1 MRPFAAGLRNVEVPD
16 PLTAGSIPLLILYP
30 TDAAEQAE
38 TLGPYTLSAARNAPV
53 AAGAFPL
60 VVISH
65 GTGGS
70 PLVYR
75 TLAAHLARNGFVVS
89 LPEHPR
95 NNRNNNELAGTAA
108 ILANRPRHLRLV
120 ADWAFLDGALA
131 ATLQPGTFSIIG
143 HSLGGYTAL
152 AAAGGAPTA
161 FPHETP
167 DRTSRPI
174 EVVPDPRVNA
184 LVLLAPA
191 SPWFMAPGALSAVR
205 VPILMITAEKDP
217 HTPPEHGQI
226 IRDGLPSQTPLVH
239 SVVPNAGH
247 FSFLSPFP
255 QAMIAPSFPP
265 SQDPPGFDRE
275 QFHHHLN
282 AEILA
287 FLARVAR
294 RAHLEGAS
302 T

>member
-1 MRPFAAGLRNVEVPD
+1 MSLFAAGLRSSEVPD
-16 PLTAGSIPLLILYP
+16 PPTADSIPLLILYP
-30 TDAAEQAE
+30 SEAAEQNE
-38 TLGPYTLSAARNAPV
+38 TLGPYTISAARNAPV
-53 AAGAFPL
+53 AAGTFPL
-60 VVISH
+60 VVLSH

-75 TLAAHLARNGFVVS
+75 TLAAHLARNGFVVL

-120 ADWAFLDGALA
+120 ADWAFLDDALA
-131 ATLQPGTFSIIG
+131 AALQPGAFSIIG

-161 FPHETP
+161 FPHESP
-167 DRTSRPI
+167 DHVSRPI
-174 EVVPDPRVNA
+174 EVTPDPRVNA

-205 VPILMITAEKDP
+205 VPILMLTAEKDP
-217 HTPPEHGQI
+217 HTPREHGEI
-226 IRDGLPSQTPLVH
+226 IRRGLPAETPLEH
-239 SVVPNAGH
+239 RVVPNAGH

-265 SQDPPGFDRE
+265 SQDPAGFDRE

-282 AEILA
+282 AEVLS
-287 FLARVAR
+287 FLDRVSKHARP
-294 RAHLEGAS
+294 HGAS

>member
-1 MRPFAAGLRNVEVPD
+1 MSPFAAGLRWVEVPD
-16 PLTAGSIPLLILYP
+16 PPPADPIPLLILYP
-30 TDAAEQAE
+30 SNATVQTE
-38 TLGPYTLSAARNAPV
+38 TLGPYPLSAARNAPV
-53 AAGAFPL
+53 AGGTFPL

-75 TLAAHLARNGFVVS
+75 TLAAHLARNGFVVL

-108 ILANRPRHLRLV
+108 ILTNRPRHLRRIV
-120 ADWAFLDGALA
+120 DWALLDDALGAA
-131 ATLQPGTFSIIG
+131 LQPGAFSIVG

-152 AAAGGAPTA
+152 AVAGGLPTA

-167 DRTSRPI
+167 DHVSRPI
-174 EVVPDPRVNA
+174 EVAPDPRVSA

-191 SPWFMAPGALSAVR
+191 APWFMAPGALNAVR
-205 VPILMITAEKDP
+205 VPILMLTAEKDP

-226 IRDGLPSQTPLVH
+226 IRRGLPEQTPLEYR
-239 SVVPNAGH
+239 VVPNAGH

-255 QAMIAPSFPP
+255 QTMTSPSFPP
-265 SQDPPGFDRE
+265 SQDPEGFHRE
-275 QFHHHLN
+275 PFHQHLN
-282 AEILA
+282 AEVLA
-287 FLARVAR
+287 FLNRVAR
-294 RAHLEGAS
+294 APGPAAAS